1 MLVRGPMKP
10 FSPDTQSAVGS
21 GLLGEG
27 VLGEVTQDSLVEVGE
42 SLEFSGGEQ
51 VDEMAADVVHVLG
64 RGVHDGAASGG
75 QKADQDA
82 AGIGGVGL
90 ADDQPSLLHAPD
102 LVGEPALL
110 PLQPKA
116 HLPRG

>member
-82 AGIGGVGL
+82 AGIGGGGLRSEERRVG
-90 ADDQPSLLHAPD
+90 
-102 LVGEPALL
+102 
-110 PLQPKA
+110 K
-116 HLPRG
+116 